1 MAEFV
6 HLHNH
11 TDYSLLDGAAPVPRL
26 VKKAKAFGMPGIAI
40 TDHGNM
46 FGVMAFEKECHDAG
60 INPIIGCE
68 FYVAGG
74 SRLEKTGTEN
84 GNKYWHLLLIAE
96 NLEGYHNLL
105 KLTSGSFTE
114 GFYYKPRID
123 DELLAANSGGLIA
136 STACLAGEI
145 PSLILAGKLDQA
157 VKKIGFYKELFGKD
171 HFYLELQDHG
181 LDEQRTVNRELI
193 RLSRQLD
200 VPLVAT
206 NDLHYV
212 EREDSVAHDILLC
225 IGTNRKRD
233 DPSRMRFQN
242 DQFYLK
248 SPEEMEALFA
258 EMPEALANTLKINE
272 MARLKIEF
280 PGPLL
285 PDYQVPEGFSAP
297 DEYLRHIAREGL
309 KTRYPNPGSEV
320 VQRLEYE
327 LDVIIKMGFTGY
339 FLIVWDFIHWAK
351 EHGIPVGPGRGSG
364 AGSIVAYSMRI
375 TDIDPLKYDLL
386 FERFLNPERIS
397 MPDFDVD
404 FDFERRGEVIDYVA
418 EKYGHDRVAQII
430 TFGTLKA
437 KAVIKDVARAL
448 DIPFDEANQ
457 VAKLVPEDPKMSLAK
472 ALKMEPKLAALMQNP
487 LYSELFSIAAKLENL
502 HRHSSIHA
510 AGIVIGKSALTD
522 YVPLYKDPKTGLVAT
537 QYTMEY
543 LENCGL
549 VKMDFLGLKTLTL
562 IRNTLNLLHK
572 RGIDIEEE
580 NIPDSDPKTFK
591 MLCEGKSTSIFQ
603 FESQGMQSVL
613 KRAKPSS
620 IEDLIALNA
629 LYRPGPMENIDQ
641 FINSKNGKM
650 AITYPHPSLEKYL
663 KGTYGVIVY
672 QEQVMQVAREVAGY
686 SLGRADLLRRA
697 MGKKKPEILQKE
709 EVPFIEGAVSRGYSR
724 EDAKRIFEI
733 LTPFAGYGFNKSH
746 AAAYSVVA
754 YRTAYLKANYPAE
767 FMAANLTNEISNT
780 DKLTEYISEAR
791 QMGLSVLPPDI
802 NRSDANFSVDH
813 GQIIY
818 GFLGIKGVGEG
829 IAGAIQEERE
839 ARGRFV
845 DFIDFLT
852 RLHDAG
858 LNRKTMES
866 LILAGCFD
874 SLKYKRRQL
883 LENLERAT
891 EHVEGK
897 RSFEASRNGSLF
909 DMEDMGSYP
918 DFVFEPADEFSNQEM
933 LQSEKE
939 LLGFFFSAHPMDEYR
954 MIWER
959 SSTLDMGHLDQA
971 SPNREYVAVA
981 LLKEF
986 RVHTTQNGRRMAF
999 GQLEDFRG
1007 AIDIVIFPDML
1018 EKNEEAF
1025 VKDRVLCVRG
1035 VFDNTR
1041 RSPSLKIQAILDP
1054 ESLKKMSW
1062 RELHIQLSP
1071 ALCRTEAGGEPS
1083 GTENSG
1089 LATGQLG
1096 ESGLYQLRDAVYS
1109 LHGQCKVI
1117 FHLPLSGG
1125 GEALIEAGLHTTCS
1139 ASDEDIAFLKRQP
1152 AVTEVWRV

>member
-200 VPLVAT
+200 VPLVAP
-206 NDLHYV
+206 NDLPYV

-339 FLIVWDFIHWAK
+339 FLIVWDVIHWAK
-351 EHGIPVGPGRGSG
+351 EHGIPVGPGSGSG
-364 AGSIVAYSMRI
+364 AGSLGASSMRI

-580 NIPDSDPKTFK
+580 KIPDSDPKTFK

-1152 AVTEVWRV
+1152 AVTKVWRV

>member
-11 TDYSLLDGAAPVPRL
+11 SDYSLLDGAAPVSRL
-26 VKKAKAFGMPGIAI
+26 VKKAKSFGMPGVAI

-46 FGVMAFEKECHDAG
+46 FGVMAFEKECRDAG

-84 GNKYWHLLLIAE
+84 GNKYWHFLLIAE

-105 KLTSGSFTE
+105 KLTSSSFTE

-123 DELLAANSGGLIA
+123 DELLAANSAGLIA
-136 STACLAGEI
+136 SSACLAGEI
-145 PSLILAGKLDQA
+145 PSLILSGKLDQA

-181 LDEQRTVNRELI
+181 LDEQRIVNRELI
-193 RLSRQLD
+193 RLSRELG
-200 VPLVAT
+200 VPLLAT

-212 EREDSVAHDILLC
+212 EREDAVAQDILLC
-225 IGTNRKRD
+225 IGTNRKRN
-233 DPSRMRFQN
+233 DPSRMRFPN
-242 DQFYLK
+242 DQFYMK

-258 EMPEALANTLKINE
+258 EVPEALANTLKVNE

-285 PDYQVPEGFSAP
+285 PDYQVPEGFSTP
-297 DEYLRHIAREGL
+297 EEYLRHIAREGL
-309 KTRYPNPGSEV
+309 RTRYANPSSEALE
-320 VQRLEYE
+320 RLEYE

-437 KAVIKDVARAL
+437 KAVLKDVARAL

-457 VAKLVPEDPKMSLAK
+457 IAKLVPEDPKMSLAK
-472 ALKMEPKLAALMQNP
+472 ALKMEPKFAALMQNP
-487 LYSELFSIAAKLENL
+487 RYSELFSIAAKLENL
-502 HRHSSIHA
+502 HRHSSLHA
-510 AGIVIGKSALTD
+510 AGIVIGKSVLTD

-562 IRNTLNLLHK
+562 IRNTLDLLHR
-572 RGIDIEEE
+572 RGVDIKEED
-580 NIPDSDPKTFK
+580 IPDADPKTFK
-591 MLCEGKSTSIFQ
+591 MLCGGKSTSIFQ

-613 KRAKPSS
+613 KRAKPST

-641 FINSKNGKM
+641 FINSKNGKT

-697 MGKKKPEILQKE
+697 MGKKKLEILQKE
-709 EVPFIEGAVSRGYSR
+709 EGPFIEGALARGYGR
-724 EDAKRIFEI
+724 DEAKSIFEI

-754 YRTAYLKANYPAE
+754 YQTAYLKANYPAE

-791 QMGLSVLPPDI
+791 QMGLSVRPPDI

-813 GQIIY
+813 GQIVY

-829 IAGAIQEERE
+829 IAEAIQEERR
-839 ARGRFV
+839 AHGKFV

-874 SLKYKRRQL
+874 SLKHRRRQL
-883 LENLERAT
+883 LNNLERAM

-897 RSFEASRNGSLF
+897 RSFEASRDGSLF

-971 SPNREYVAVA
+971 SPNREYIAVA
-981 LLKEF
+981 LLTEF

-999 GQLEDFRG
+999 GKLEDYHG
-1007 AIDIVIFPDML
+1007 SIDIVIFPDML
-1018 EKNEEAF
+1018 EKNEGAF

-1035 VFDNTR
+1035 IFDNSR
-1041 RSPSLKIQAILDP
+1041 RAPSLKIQEILDP
-1054 ESLKKMSW
+1054 EALKKMSW

-1071 ALCRTEAGGEPS
+1071 ALCRAESGGAAEQS
-1083 GTENSG
+1083 
-1089 LATGQLG
+1089 G

-1117 FHLPLSGG
+1117 FHLPLSRG
-1125 GEALIEAGLHTTCS
+1125 GEALIEAGPHTTCS
-1139 ASDEDIAFLKRQP
+1139 ASDEDIALLKKQP
-1152 AVTEVWRV
+1152 AVAEVWRV